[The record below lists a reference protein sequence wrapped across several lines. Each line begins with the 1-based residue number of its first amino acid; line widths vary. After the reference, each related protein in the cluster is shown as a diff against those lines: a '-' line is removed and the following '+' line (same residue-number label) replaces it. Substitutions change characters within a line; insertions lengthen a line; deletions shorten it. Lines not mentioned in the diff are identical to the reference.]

1 MEIREATVADGTAI
15 ADVHVRTWQAAYEHV
30 FGAERLAGID
40 LERRASGWQRALAG
54 RPDEPVFVA
63 ELDGR
68 IVAFASVGPSRDAAG
83 TGELFAIY
91 ALPEAWGTGAA
102 TVLIRTAVKTLRELG
117 YGEAVLW
124 VLEDNPR
131 ARRFYERE
139 GWVVDGAQRDG
150 VHMGMRTVEVRYR
163 VEL

>member
-1 MEIREATVADGTAI
+1 MEIREATVEDAAAI

-30 FGAERLAGID
+30 FGMERLAGID
-40 LERRASGWQRALAG
+40 VERRAVSWERALSEY
-54 RPDEPVFVA
+54 PDEPAFVA
-63 ELDGR
+63 EVDGR
-68 IVAFASVGPSRDAAG
+68 VVAFASVGPSRDEAG

-91 ALPEAWGTGAA
+91 ALPEAWGSGAA

-117 YGEAVLW
+117 YREAVLW

-139 GWVVDGAQRDG
+139 GWVVDGTQRAG
-150 VHMGMRTVEVRYR
+150 EHMGVQTEEVRYR
-163 VEL
+163 IKL